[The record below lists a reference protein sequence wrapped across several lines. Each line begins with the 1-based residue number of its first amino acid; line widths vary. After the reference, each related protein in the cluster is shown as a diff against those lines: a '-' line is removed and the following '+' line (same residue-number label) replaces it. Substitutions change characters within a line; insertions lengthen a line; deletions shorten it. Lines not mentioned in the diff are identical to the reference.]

1 MSAISSSLKEKDMS
15 VFDWSDLC
23 WFPDDDEASTSFRF
37 RGSPFVLSSSG
48 MTAMN
53 RNVDDLTVVVTG
65 FVLGFIW
72 TVLELEFRE
81 AKALVCDCDTNALES
96 DASVNIIMAI
106 EDNGEDNGFIIC
118 IVLQYI

>member
-1 MSAISSSLKEKDMS
+1 MS

-72 TVLELEFRE
+72 TVLELEFELEFRE
-81 AKALVCDCDTNALES
+81 AKALVRGCDTNALES